1 MKNMKKLS
9 RGKLFLLGIAAV
21 VVVVML
27 VGVQR
32 IFLPVRVVHP
42 DYRQELVALS
52 QSIMP
57 DTDEARRNAERIV
70 LAYEA
75 IHRIRKEEFA
85 SLPQDLRDLVLRID
99 ASAQMD
105 PSILRL
111 ETDAR
116 AYTEYLPEEYAAAQE
131 LVGRVYAR
139 YLAEVAPL
147 LDGLAPAS
155 EIAPGWEFDENALT
169 LHEILLPGLGHVRML
184 TRWEVHRLHEAM
196 FDGDASGAAAA
207 LERIGGLRRSTDGA
221 PFLVSRLVG
230 HAILSMA
237 LTPIHDALSRGQIG
251 GEMATRLLGVLRT
264 IRSTDVGTAYSIDG
278 ERLGMQS
285 FIDAIYSGRLGDA
298 EYLDGSVTLRPA
310 MVRLLGSE
318 PRTYRRANRTME
330 QVRHAFEHDDMDAIV
345 AIEREIESRSWQ
357 TWGVSRIP
365 ELLLPA
371 FSHILRSER
380 DARTMF
386 EIVETMLAI
395 ESHRADHAGPPTSL
409 EALVPD
415 YLSRVPV
422 DPFSPDRA
430 TMRYRP
436 LGLNHEDP
444 VELDYLLWSVG
455 PNGTDDGGAFAIG
468 EPVSRPM
475 SMLPGL
481 SALELLREARRNS
494 GTWMT
499 EDIILN
505 MPTERLRQLIEAA
518 QHEAS
523 NPD

>member
-1 MKNMKKLS
+1 MKDSRKLS
-9 RGKLFLLGIAAV
+9 RGKLILLCIAAV
-21 VVVVML
+21 VGVVVL
-27 VGVQR
+27 VAAQR
-32 IFLPVRVVHP
+32 IFLPVRVAHP
-42 DYRQELVALS
+42 DYQQELVALS
-52 QSIMP
+52 RSIMP
-57 DTDEARRNAERIV
+57 DTEEARRNLERIV
-70 LAYEA
+70 LAYDT
-75 IHRIRKEEFA
+75 IQRIQREELA
-85 SLPQDLRDLVLRID
+85 SLPQDVRDLVLQID
-99 ASAQMD
+99 SSIQVD
-105 PSILRL
+105 PSLLRSDSEL
-111 ETDAR
+111 GGYSR
-116 AYTEYLPEEYAAAQE
+116 YLPEEIAAARE
-131 LVGRVYAR
+131 LTRRVYAR
-139 YLAEVAPL
+139 YLAEVVPL
-147 LDGLAPAS
+147 LNGLSPSS
-155 EIAPGWEFDENALT
+155 EIAPGWEFPEDATT
-169 LHEILLPGLGHVRML
+169 LHEVLLPGVSQMRVLA
-184 TRWEVHRLHEAM
+184 RWEAHRFHQAII
-196 FDGDASGAAAA
+196 DGDASGAAAA